1 MLYNDNSSFSVECG
15 MVSIYSANYILQAY
29 CVADPFP
36 GPGTVVV
43 DIIQEAIA
51 VAQVRADRGL
61 RARGIGC
68 KSNIMVHLMR
78 VAIQWLGSESSCLVF
93 EEIDAW

>member
-1 MLYNDNSSFSVECG
+1 MLYNDNSSFSVEYG

-29 CVADPFP
+29 CVAGFIL
-36 GPGTVVV
+36 GPGIRVV

-51 VAQVRADRGL
+51 IAQVRADRGL
-61 RARGIGC
+61 KASGIGY
-68 KSNIMVHLMR
+68 KSNIMVQLMR
-78 VAIQWLGSESSCLVF
+78 VAIKWLGSESSCLIF